1 MGRLLSFDEFQIIA
15 RTKNPNFDNIEILSE
30 YTKTN
35 QPLKCKCK
43 ICGNE
48 WIVKEAHN
56 LYRSSCKRCGHK
68 RTNQS
73 MRYTYEDFLEKVYNK
88 NPIYK
93 DVEIISVY
101 KDYKTPI
108 QCRCKICNHEWEI
121 LPRCIKKSTGCNNCH
136 NPFLQKGVNDVA
148 TLYPQKIKYFVNI
161 NDAYTHTPYSS
172 DVIPTRCCECGY
184 IREMTV
190 INLIT
195 QKQVGCPICGD
206 GISYPNKFAHSFLKQ
221 LPVSNL
227 KFEYNTTWS
236 EGKRYDNYFEFKGKK
251 YIVEMDGRFHY
262 TDNNLSHHSLENTRK
277 IDALKDK
284 MADGHD
290 ITVIRIDSR
299 QSNIDYIRSN
309 ILNSHLSEIFDLSNI
324 DWDLCDK
331 MAQKSLVKQVC
342 DYYNEHKNESDTDI
356 GKIFDISQATVS
368 HYLNKGTELKWCD
381 YVYNPKLLGR
391 KFSPYFVYVYDN
403 NYNFINKYESLRKC
417 AEQMSIINNTSFT
430 YFTISKHCE
439 NGMLYK
445 NFYFEKK
452 YKKNVNQEVGDE

>member
-1 MGRLLSFDEFQIIA
+1 
-15 RTKNPNFDNIEILSE
+15 
-30 YTKTN
+30 
-35 QPLKCKCK
+35 
-43 ICGNE
+43 
-48 WIVKEAHN
+48 
-56 LYRSSCKRCGHK
+56 
-68 RTNQS
+68 
-73 MRYTYEDFLEKVYNK
+73 
-88 NPIYK
+88 
-93 DVEIISVY
+93 
-101 KDYKTPI
+101 
-108 QCRCKICNHEWEI
+108 
-121 LPRCIKKSTGCNNCH
+121 
-136 NPFLQKGVNDVA
+136 
-148 TLYPQKIKYFVNI
+148 
-161 NDAYTHTPYSS
+161 
-172 DVIPTRCCECGY
+172 
-184 IREMTV
+184 
-190 INLIT
+190 
-195 QKQVGCPICGD
+195 
-206 GISYPNKFAHSFLKQ
+206 
-221 LPVSNL
+221 
-227 KFEYNTTWS
+227 
-236 EGKRYDNYFEFKGKK
+236 
-251 YIVEMDGRFHY
+251 MDGRFHY